1 MSRAIAERRATM
13 PDASLAA
20 DHAEVDD
27 ASPARPLN
35 EYLTIELKR
44 ELVRRGLTDF
54 SRWEWLVKLAPF
66 ALLFIA
72 ATLWKLGQ
80 DNPGSI
86 LACLTGW

>member
-1 MSRAIAERRATM
+1 MSRAIAERRTPM
-13 PDASLAA
+13 PDASLAVG
-20 DHAEVDD
+20 HADD

-35 EYLTIELKR
+35 EYLTTDLKQEL
-44 ELVRRGLTDF
+44 LQRGLTDF
-54 SRWEWLVKLAPF
+54 SRWELALKLSPF
-66 ALLFIA
+66 VLLFIA

>member
-1 MSRAIAERRATM
+1 MNRAMIERQATL
-13 PDASLAA
+13 PADASF
-20 DHAEVDD
+20 DRAEPDD
-27 ASPARPLN
+27 TPRPMK

-44 ELVRRGLTDF
+44 ELVRRGLIDF

-72 ATLWKLGQ
+72 ATIWKYGQ

>member
-1 MSRAIAERRATM
+1 MSRSIAERLTPM
-13 PDASLAA
+13 PDASLAVGPA
-20 DHAEVDD
+20 DD

-35 EYLTIELKR
+35 EYLTVELKR

-54 SRWEWLVKLAPF
+54 SRWELPIKLAPF

-86 LACLTGW
+86 LACVTGW